1 MKGNNMDFVT
11 RYDIFQRELFNAFS
25 ILIEERGKNGML
37 NIKGLGVTF
46 DGNPIASVNIDK
58 GRLYFLTDNEGWY
71 YGFFSGSLKDMC
83 HLYDDIAEALEWK
96 K

>member
-11 RYDIFQRELFNAFS
+11 RYDIFQRELFNAFF

-37 NIKGLGVTF
+37 DIKGLGVIF

-58 GRLYFLTDNEGWY
+58 ERLYFLTDNEGWY

-83 HLYDDIAEALEWK
+83 RLYDDIAEALEWK